1 MFEHTQVQSYNQ
13 IKAPVELKQKVLEA
27 CTKQETKVSFS
38 WQKATLR
45 LVPLAACLLLFIGV
59 FALNPKEPLLIQVD
73 DVPVTSEYM
82 ALSYGLQPSDNN
94 ARIRPV
100 SLEPATYT
108 VTLSLNQSVEVIS
121 TQEKVAVTPDGT
133 LEWTVAVPY
142 EDTLFELFLQA
153 EDGTYYVPLQY
164 HVNEGSFSI
173 RCEKQ

>member
-13 IKAPVELKQKVLEA
+13 IKAPAELKQRVFDA
-27 CTKQETKVSFS
+27 CAKQKQTVGFS
-38 WQKATLR
+38 WQKATLH
-45 LVPLAACLLLFIGV
+45 LAPLAACLLLLIGV
-59 FALNPKEPLLIQVD
+59 FALNQEDSLIIQVENT
-73 DVPVTSEYM
+73 PVTSEYM
-82 ALSYGLQPSDNN
+82 ALPHVAQPNDNN
-94 ARIRPV
+94 ARVRTI

-108 VTLSLNQSVEVIS
+108 VTLALNQNAEVLSAHGEVFI
-121 TQEKVAVTPDGT
+121 TEDGT

>member
-13 IKAPVELKQKVLEA
+13 IKAPAELRSRVLVA
-27 CTKQETKVSFS
+27 CAKQEKVANFS
-38 WQKATLR
+38 WQKVTLR
-45 LVPLAACLLLFIGV
+45 MVPLATCLFLLIGV
-59 FALNPKEPLLIQVD
+59 FALNQKDSLVIQVENT
-73 DVPVTSEYM
+73 PVTSEYM
-82 ALSYGLQPSDNN
+82 TLTPVAQPSDNN
-94 ARIRPV
+94 ARIRTI

-108 VTLSLNQSVEVIS
+108 VALTPNQSVEIIS
-121 TQEKVAVTPDGT
+121 TQENVSVTQNGT